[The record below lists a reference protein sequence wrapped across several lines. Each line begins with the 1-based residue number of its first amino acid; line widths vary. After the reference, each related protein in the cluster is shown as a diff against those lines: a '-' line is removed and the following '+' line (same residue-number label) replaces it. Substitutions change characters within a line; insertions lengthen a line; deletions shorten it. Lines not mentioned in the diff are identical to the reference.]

1 MKKLL
6 ALLALSPL
14 TAFAAETAP
23 AHHANPLIQFLPLVL
38 IVVLLY
44 FMMIRPQMK
53 RSKET
58 KNMISALS
66 AGDEVVTN
74 GGILGKVANVGD
86 NYVEMDIAENVQIK
100 IQKAAIT
107 NVVPKGSVKSA

>member
-1 MKKLL
+1 MKKLF

-14 TAFAAETAP
+14 SAFAAGTPPEA
-23 AHHANPLIQFLPLVL
+23 AHNPLIQFLPLVL

-58 KNMISALS
+58 RNMISSLS
-66 AGDEVVTN
+66 AGDEVVTS
-74 GGILGKVANVGD
+74 GGILGKVSLVGD
-86 NYVEMDIAENVQIK
+86 NYVEMNISDNVQIK
-100 IQKAAIT
+100 VQKQAIT
-107 NVVPKGSVKSA
+107 SVVPKGSVKSA